1 MKQITLNIKESKFH
15 AFIEFI
21 KTLDYVEIP
30 EAEKKSLNELQDSLN
45 QVRMIKEGSIKKQS
59 AEDFLNEL

>member
-30 EAEKKSLNELQDSLN
+30 EAEKKSLSELQDSLN
-45 QVRMIKEGSIKKQS
+45 QVRMLKEGKIKKQS
-59 AEDFLNEL
+59 ADDFLNEL